1 MLESNRIM
9 LGESAIDALQQPM
22 WQLRTKFSASSNAA
36 KSLLFTGLSGGE
48 GASTLALALATG
60 VATFDLVRVLLI
72 DADFFS
78 RSLTLSENL
87 GDAEG
92 LRDWQPGQPLPVRPL
107 RLASGVDLL
116 PSGRSVQTS
125 MAKLVAS
132 GQIEALMREASEAY
146 ELVVWDAP
154 PLMTKPET
162 RMLVPC
168 VDGVVLVVLS
178 GQSLLDELIKAADE
192 ITAVNGRLAGVVRNR
207 A

>member
-1 MLESNRIM
+1 M
-9 LGESAIDALQQPM
+9 LGEPAIKALQQPM
-22 WQLRTKFSASSNAA
+22 WQLRTKFSASADAA

-48 GASTLALALATG
+48 GASTLAMALATG
-60 VATFDLVRVLLI
+60 VAIFDLIRVLLI
-72 DADFFS
+72 DADFAS
-78 RSLTLSENL
+78 RSLTLSGNL
-87 GDAEG
+87 GDADG
-92 LRDWQPGQPLPVRPL
+92 LRDWQPGQPLPVQPL

-116 PSGRSVQTS
+116 PSGRSTQTS

-132 GQIEALMREASEAY
+132 GRIEALTKAASEAY

-178 GQSLLDELIKAADE
+178 GRSLIDELIKATDE
-192 ITAVNGRLAGVVRNR
+192 IAAVNGRLAGVVRNR

>member
-1 MLESNRIM
+1 MV
-9 LGESAIDALQQPM
+9 GKPAIDALQQPM
-22 WQLRTKFSASSNAA
+22 WQLRTKFSASSHTA

-48 GASTLALALATG
+48 GASTLARAMATG

-72 DADFFS
+72 DADFVS
-78 RSLTLSENL
+78 RQLTLAENL

-116 PSGRSVQTS
+116 PCGRNVQTNMS
-125 MAKLVAS
+125 MLVAS
-132 GQIEALMREASEAY
+132 GQIKELVREASKAY
-146 ELVVWDAP
+146 ELVIWDAP
-154 PLMTKPET
+154 PLMTMPET

-168 VDGVVLVVLS
+168 VDGIVLVVLS
-178 GQSLLDELIKAADE
+178 GQSRLDEFVKASDE